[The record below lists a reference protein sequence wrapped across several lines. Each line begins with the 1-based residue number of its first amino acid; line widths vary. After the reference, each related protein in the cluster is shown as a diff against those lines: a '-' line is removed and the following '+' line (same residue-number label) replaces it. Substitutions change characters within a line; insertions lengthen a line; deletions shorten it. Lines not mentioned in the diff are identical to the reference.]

1 MAENGIGGI
10 AMFVPLFAVS
20 LVIQVAAADG
30 VPHWDVTQSCQG
42 AAAAAGEGE
51 QAKARLKGCLDSEA
65 RTRTMLQSDWS
76 KFSTADRAKCIKSIQ
91 WFEPTYTELAAC
103 LEMGR
108 DAKTG
113 APITPLK
120 RPGPAKPK

>member
-1 MAENGIGGI
+1 
-10 AMFVPLFAVS
+10 MFVPLYAVP
-20 LVIQVAAADG
+20 LVIQIAAADG
-30 VPHWDVTQSCQG
+30 VPHWDVTASCKG

-51 QAKARLKGCLDSEA
+51 QGRERLKGCMESEQ
-65 RTRTMLQSDWS
+65 RTRAMLEKNWSD
-76 KFSTADRAKCIKSIQ
+76 FSANDRAQCIKTIQ

-120 RPGPAKPK
+120 KTPPGK

>member
-1 MAENGIGGI
+1 
-10 AMFVPLFAVS
+10 MFVPIYALP
-20 LVIQVAAADG
+20 LVIQVATKDVTAATG
-30 VPHWDVTQSCQG
+30 NVPHWDTTASCKG

-51 QAKARLKGCLDSEA
+51 QGQARLKGCMDSEQ
-65 RTRTMLQSDWS
+65 RTRAQLEKSWTG
-76 KFSTADRAKCIKSIQ
+76 FSAADRTTCIRTIQ

-120 RPGPAKPK
+120 KTPGK

>member
-1 MAENGIGGI
+1 
-10 AMFVPLFAVS
+10 MFVPLFAVP
-20 LVIQVAAADG
+20 LVIQIAAADG
-30 VPHWDVTQSCQG
+30 VPHWDVTASCKG

-51 QAKARLKGCLDSEA
+51 QAQARLKGCMDSEE
-65 RTRTMLQSDWS
+65 RTRAQLLKSWTS
-76 KFSTADRAKCIKSIQ
+76 FAAADREKCIRSIK

-113 APITPLK
+113 QPIMPLK
-120 RPGPAKPK
+120 RGVPGKKK

>member
-1 MAENGIGGI
+1 
-10 AMFVPLFAVS
+10 MFVPLFAVP
-20 LVIQVAAADG
+20 LVIQIAAADG
-30 VPHWDVTQSCQG
+30 VPHWDVTQSCKG

-51 QAKARLKGCLDSEA
+51 QGRARLKGCLESEE
-65 RTRTMLQSDWS
+65 RTRTKLQSDWS
-76 KFSTADRAKCIKSIQ
+76 SFAAADRAKCIRTIQ

-113 APITPLK
+113 EPIMPLK
-120 RPGPAKPK
+120 RPAPGKAK

>member
-1 MAENGIGGI
+1 
-10 AMFVPLFAVS
+10 MFTPLYALP
-20 LVIQVAAADG
+20 LVIQVATKDAAAPG
-30 VPHWDVTQSCQG
+30 SVPRWDVTQSCKG

-51 QAKARLKGCLDSEA
+51 QAQARLKGCLDSEQ
-65 RTRTMLQSDWS
+65 RTREMLEKNWID
-76 KFSTADRAKCIKSIQ
+76 FSSTDRTKCIKSIQ

-113 APITPLK
+113 QPIVPLRK
-120 RPGPAKPK
+120 K

>member
-1 MAENGIGGI
+1 
-10 AMFVPLFAVS
+10 MFVPLFAVP
-20 LVIQVAAADG
+20 LVISIAASDG
-30 VPHWDVTQSCQG
+30 LPHWDTTASCKG
-42 AAAAAGEGE
+42 AAAAAGDGD
-51 QAKARLKGCLDSEA
+51 QGNARMKGCMDSEQ
-65 RTRTMLQSDWS
+65 RTRAMLEQSWS
-76 KFSTADRAKCIKSIQ
+76 NFSATDRAQCIRTIQ

-120 RPGPAKPK
+120 RDQKK

>member
-1 MAENGIGGI
+1 
-10 AMFVPLFAVS
+10 MFVPLYALP
-20 LVIQVAAADG
+20 LVIHIATKDVAAPG
-30 VPHWDVTQSCQG
+30 SVPHWDTTASCKG
-42 AAAAAGEGE
+42 AAAAAGEGD
-51 QAKARLKGCLDSEA
+51 QGNARMKGCMDSEQ
-65 RTRTMLQSDWS
+65 RTRAMLEQSWS
-76 KFSTADRAKCIKSIQ
+76 NFSAADRAQCIRTIQ

-120 RPGPAKPK
+120 RDQKK

>member
-1 MAENGIGGI
+1 
-10 AMFVPLFAVS
+10 MFVPLFAVP
-20 LVIQVAAADG
+20 LVIQIAASDG
-30 VPHWDVTQSCQG
+30 VPQWDVTASCKG
-42 AAAAAGEGE
+42 AATAAGDGE
-51 QAKARLKGCLDSEA
+51 QGKQRLKGCLDSEQ
-65 RTRTMLQSDWS
+65 RTRSLLEKMWPN
-76 KFSTADRAKCIKSIQ
+76 FSTADRAKCIKTIE

-120 RPGPAKPK
+120 RGTSGR

>member
-1 MAENGIGGI
+1 MI
-10 AMFVPLFAVS
+10 VPLFAVP
-20 LVIQVAAADG
+20 LVIQVAASEG
-30 VPHWDVTQSCQG
+30 LPRWDVTASCEG

-51 QAKARLKGCLDSEA
+51 QGQQRLKGCLESEQ
-65 RTRTMLQSDWS
+65 RTRVLLEKGWEN
-76 KFSTADRAKCIKSIQ
+76 FSAADRAQCIKTIQ

-113 APITPLK
+113 EPITPRK
-120 RPGPAKPK
+120 PGKP

>member
-1 MAENGIGGI
+1 
-10 AMFVPLFAVS
+10 MFVPLYALP
-20 LVIQVAAADG
+20 LVIQVATKDVVAPG
-30 VPHWDVTQSCQG
+30 SVPRWDTTASCKG

-51 QAKARLKGCLDSEA
+51 QGQARLKGCMDSEQ
-65 RTRTMLQSDWS
+65 RTRAQLEKAWTN
-76 KFSTADRAKCIKSIQ
+76 FSAADRATCIRTIQ

-120 RPGPAKPK
+120 KTPGK

>member
-1 MAENGIGGI
+1 
-10 AMFVPLFAVS
+10 MFAPLFAVP
-20 LVIQVAAADG
+20 LVIQIAASEG
-30 VPHWDVTQSCQG
+30 LPHWDVTASCKG
-42 AAAAAGEGE
+42 AAAAAGDGE
-51 QAKARLKGCLDSEA
+51 QGQQRFKGCLDSEE
-65 RTRTMLQSDWS
+65 RTRTMLEKGWS
-76 KFSTADRAKCIKSIQ
+76 NFSATDRAQCIKTIQ

-120 RPGPAKPK
+120 KKPPGK

>member
-1 MAENGIGGI
+1 
-10 AMFVPLFAVS
+10 MFVPLFAAS
-20 LVIQVAAADG
+20 LVVQIAATEGG
-30 VPHWDVTQSCQG
+30 VPRWDVSASCKG

-51 QAKARLKGCLDSEA
+51 QAQARLKGCMDSEA
-65 RTRTMLQSDWS
+65 RTREMLEKGWTG
-76 KFSTADRAKCIKSIQ
+76 FSAKDRAQCIKTIQ

-113 APITPLK
+113 QPIMPIK
-120 RPGPAKPK
+120 KDQKK